1 MTVNTDQSVFES
13 KEYLRSRR
21 AYRLECAFEYF
32 VALVVSG
39 AFLATLL
46 TSIGISDAVTG
57 IISSFI
63 SLAFLF
69 QIFSIFVVR
78 KVSNTKRFVII
89 FHFLSQ
95 MFFMAL
101 YIVPFLPF
109 TVEYKQVAVIIC
121 MLLAYFGNYFVTS
134 MIYNWGNSHVDPR
147 KRASYSAGKEMLS
160 LISGMAITLLL
171 GYVMDYFEMMDNTE
185 GGFIF
190 IAVSV
195 FIFSVCDLICLLL
208 IKNRIKPKEKAA
220 GVPMKTVMKKT
231 VGNRNF
237 VNVIILTSL
246 WEIGRYTTIGFM
258 GTYQIKEL
266 AYTVGAVQVIN
277 IVANFARF
285 AVSKPFGRYSDK
297 TSFSRGAEIGLIIAA
312 ASFAVNMFTTPS
324 NRVFVIIYTILF
336 NVAAAGTSQN
346 FFSIAYSYV
355 DGDYFV
361 EASAIKNSIS
371 GILGFAASI
380 GASALLDY
388 IQNNGNML
396 FGIHVYGQQVLSAIS
411 FAFVLAAILFNHF
424 VIRKQKIIIQ

>member
-1 MTVNTDQSVFES
+1 MTVNTDQCVLDS

-21 AYRLECAFEYF
+21 AYRLECMFEYF
-32 VALVVSG
+32 VALLVSG

-46 TSIGISDAVTG
+46 TSIGVSDAVTG

-95 MFFMAL
+95 MFFMAIYL
-101 YIVPFLPF
+101 IPFLPF
-109 TVEYKQVAVIIC
+109 AAEYKQVAIIISI
-121 MLLAYFGNYFVTS
+121 LLAYFGNYFVTS

-160 LISGMAITLLL
+160 LIAGMAVTLVL
-171 GYVMDYFEMMDNTE
+171 GYVMDYFEMMDNLD

-190 IAVSV
+190 AAISI
-195 FIFSVCDLICLLL
+195 FIFSVCDLVCLLL
-208 IKNRIKPKEKAA
+208 IKNRINPVKEKKP
-220 GVPMKTVMKKT
+220 VPMKTVLKKT
-231 VGNRNF
+231 VGNKNF

-246 WEIGRYTTIGFM
+246 WEMGRYTTFGFM

-266 AYTVGAVQVIN
+266 AYTVGAVQIIN

-285 AVSKPFGRYSDK
+285 AVSKPFGIYSDK
-297 TSFSRGAEIGLIIAA
+297 TSFSKGAEIGLIIAA
-312 ASFAVNMFTTPS
+312 ISFAVNMFTTPES
-324 NRVFVIIYTILF
+324 KMFVIVYTILY

-355 DGDYFV
+355 DAEYFV

-371 GILGFAASI
+371 GILGFVASI
-380 GASALLDY
+380 GASALLDN
-388 IQNNGNML
+388 IQKNGNTFL
-396 FGIHVYGQQVLSAIS
+396 GFHVYGQQVLSAIS
-411 FAFVLAAILFNHF
+411 FVLVLIAILFNHF
-424 VIRKQKIIIQ
+424 VIQKQKIMIQ

>member
-1 MTVNTDQSVFES
+1 
-13 KEYLRSRR
+13 
-21 AYRLECAFEYF
+21 
-32 VALVVSG
+32 
-39 AFLATLL
+39 
-46 TSIGISDAVTG
+46 
-57 IISSFI
+57 
-63 SLAFLF
+63 
-69 QIFSIFVVR
+69 
-78 KVSNTKRFVII
+78 
-89 FHFLSQ
+89 
-95 MFFMAL
+95 
-101 YIVPFLPF
+101 
-109 TVEYKQVAVIIC
+109 
-121 MLLAYFGNYFVTS
+121 
-134 MIYNWGNSHVDPR
+134 
-147 KRASYSAGKEMLS
+147 MLS
-160 LISGMAITLLL
+160 LISGMAVTLLL

-396 FGIHVYGQQVLSAIS
+396 FGIHIYGQQVLSAIS